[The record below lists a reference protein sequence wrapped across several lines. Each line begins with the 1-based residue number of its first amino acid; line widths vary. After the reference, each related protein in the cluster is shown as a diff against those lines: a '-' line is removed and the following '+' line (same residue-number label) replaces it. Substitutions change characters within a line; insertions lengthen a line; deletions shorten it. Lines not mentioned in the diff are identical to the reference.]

1 MMSDEFLEI
10 KKKLDFVLWGLND
23 EDTETVLGILEMKYQ
38 ENERL
43 TEGLRIISVLE
54 HGDVEQYS
62 GLISERYLD
71 GGRWDWDKEG
81 E

>member
-1 MMSDEFLEI
+1 MTDEFLKI

-43 TEGLRIISVLE
+43 RKAIKRALNWNELNRITAVHKELE
-54 HGDVEQYS
+54 EALKDN
-62 GLISERYLD
+62 
-71 GGRWDWDKEG
+71 
-81 E
+81 